1 MKQSAFVP
9 GGEIFSFAYL
19 YSFPGDE
26 VTLGKIT
33 EGTVGTTQ
41 IDKVTV
47 VQRCSDF
54 IKDVKGKGVKT
65 PRSRHGCDMGEQRKQ
80 LT

>member
-1 MKQSAFVP
+1 MKESAFVP
-9 GGEIFSFAYL
+9 SGEMISFAYL
-19 YSFPGDE
+19 YSFPGDK

-33 EGTVGTTQ
+33 KGAVGTTQ
-41 IDKVTV
+41 IDKITV

-54 IKDVKGKGVKT
+54 VKDVKGKGVKT
-65 PRSRHGCDMGEQRKQ
+65 PRSRHGCEMGERRKQ